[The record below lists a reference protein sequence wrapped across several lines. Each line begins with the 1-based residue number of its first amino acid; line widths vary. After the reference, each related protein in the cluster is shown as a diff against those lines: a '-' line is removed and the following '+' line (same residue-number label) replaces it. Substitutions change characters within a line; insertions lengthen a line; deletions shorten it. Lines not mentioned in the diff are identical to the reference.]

1 MKKQNIQ
8 GLCTKVTKGVM
19 GILEREERGETFKV
33 TKKKMKENLIWM
45 KVRKL
50 LLHPNL
56 EVSFQ
61 KVLENHQ
68 QRRSS

>member
-33 TKKKMKENLIWM
+33 TKKKNERESDMDEG
-45 KVRKL
+45 
-50 LLHPNL
+50 
-56 EVSFQ
+56 Q
-61 KVLENHQ
+61 KAFT
-68 QRRSS
+68 SP